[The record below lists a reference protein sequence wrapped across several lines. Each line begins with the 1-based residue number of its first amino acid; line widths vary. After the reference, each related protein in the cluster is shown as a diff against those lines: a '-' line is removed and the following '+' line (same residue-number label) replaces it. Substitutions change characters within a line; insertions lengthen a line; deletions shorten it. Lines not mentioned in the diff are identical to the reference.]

1 MSSRTP
7 FVLNSLLLLPII
19 GLLTHF
25 TGWSTVMGL
34 ILSALL
40 VLVANGFMFVKAL
53 WNREYKL
60 AIIYFVIAFG
70 AILLFACIHP
80 SGKIGK

>member
-1 MSSRTP
+1 
-7 FVLNSLLLLPII
+7 
-19 GLLTHF
+19 
-25 TGWSTVMGL
+25 MGL